1 MWFFGFTLIVILVL
15 AILAVQT
22 LRRRDPGPDWQAKL
36 AGAGSEAVLAELRGR
51 VAELRSM
58 PSLFRDEDY
67 RWLRASGFPE
77 AARRLRRQRV
87 ALAGDYLRELRE
99 VFEQAH
105 ALHALLAPATEPDL
119 TAAAALRFRLRWTVA
134 MLLLPLSLFRLNLGY
149 LESLSQT
156 LAGSFNVLGQR
167 AISALADG

>member
-36 AGAGSEAVLAELRGR
+36 AGAGPEDILAELRGR
-51 VAELRSM
+51 VVELRSM

-105 ALHALLAPATEPDL
+105 ALHERLSPGAETDR
-119 TAAAALRFRLRWTVA
+119 TAAAALRFRLRWTA
-134 MLLLPLSLFRLNLGY
+134 AYALLPLNLWQLRLSGLASFGEEIAASL
-149 LESLSQT
+149 
-156 LAGSFNVLGQR
+156 R
-167 AISALADG
+167 ALDRPAVSVTA